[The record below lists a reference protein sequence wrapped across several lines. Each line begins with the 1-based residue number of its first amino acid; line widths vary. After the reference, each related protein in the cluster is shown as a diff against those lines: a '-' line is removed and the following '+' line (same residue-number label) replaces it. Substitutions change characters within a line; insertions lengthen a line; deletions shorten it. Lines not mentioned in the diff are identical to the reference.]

1 MAPAKSELQQI
12 IDKLAALEL
21 KIDNNNTKFSSFSN
35 EILQIKNALTTIES
49 KIQTIET
56 TIETNF
62 KNNESA
68 ASEQERN
75 RSIVM
80 IGLQESKSTT
90 PSIRVVEDKAAIEDV
105 LNLLGV
111 ESPFISYRMG
121 KYDPT
126 AKGCRLVKIVFGAS
140 KFQRISLAEW
150 KRHRV
155 EMKKENKWSRLL
167 LRPSLT
173 REQLEAEKNER
184 AKKRDEYNKKMSVNV
199 TERTKNH

>member
-1 MAPAKSELQQI
+1 ME
-12 IDKLAALEL
+12 KLAALEL

-62 KNNESA
+62 KNNESS

-75 RSIVM
+75 RSIVV

-111 ESPFISYRMG
+111 ESPFVSYRMG

-126 AKGCRLVKIVFGAS
+126 AKGCRLLKIVFGAS
-140 KFQRISLAEW
+140 KFQRITLAEW

-155 EMKKENKWSRLL
+155 EMKKEAKWSRLL
-167 LRPSLT
+167 IRPSLT
-173 REQLEAEKNER
+173 REQLETEKIER
-184 AKKRDEYNKKMSVNV
+184 TKKRDEYNKRMSANV

>member
-1 MAPAKSELQQI
+1 M
-12 IDKLAALEL
+12 DKLAALES
-21 KIDNNNTKFSSFSN
+21 KIDNNNIKFSSFSN

-49 KIQTIET
+49 KIQTVET

-62 KNNESA
+62 KNNESS

-75 RSIVM
+75 RSIVI

-90 PSIRVVEDKAAIEDV
+90 PSIRVAEDKSAIEDV

-111 ESPFISYRMG
+111 ESPFVSYRMG
-121 KYDPT
+121 KHDPT
-126 AKGCRLVKIVFGAS
+126 AKGCRLIKIVFGAS

-155 EMKKENKWSRLL
+155 EMKKESKWSRLL
-167 LRPSLT
+167 IRPSLT
-173 REQLEAEKNER
+173 REQLEAERIER
-184 AKKRDEYNKKMSVNV
+184 AKKRDEYNKRTSANV

>member
-1 MAPAKSELQQI
+1 MAPAKSELQQVM
-12 IDKLAALEL
+12 DKLAALES
-21 KIDNNNTKFSSFSN
+21 KIDNNNIKFSSFSN

-49 KIQTIET
+49 KIQTVET

-62 KNNESA
+62 KNNESS

-75 RSIVM
+75 RSIVI

-90 PSIRVVEDKAAIEDV
+90 PSIRVAEDKSAIEDV

-111 ESPFISYRMG
+111 ESPFVSYRMG
-121 KYDPT
+121 KHDPT
-126 AKGCRLVKIVFGAS
+126 AKGCRLIKIVFGAS

-155 EMKKENKWSRLL
+155 EMKKESKWSRLL
-167 LRPSLT
+167 IRPSLT
-173 REQLEAEKNER
+173 REQLEAERIER
-184 AKKRDEYNKKMSVNV
+184 AKKRDEYNKRTSANV